1 LDIHGEY
8 RIDAEPEI
16 VWRDLN
22 DPEVLRAC
30 IPGCESLEQI
40 GDDHYECEVI
50 AKFGPVKARFRSILA
65 IEDSNPPHSYTLAG
79 EGKGGAAGFGKG
91 RAQVRLTPDAGAT
104 LLNYT
109 ASLTVGG
116 KLAQIG
122 SRLFSATTRKLS
134 DQFFSAFTARFE
146 NNDR

>member
-1 LDIHGEY
+1 VDIHGEY
-8 RIDAEPEI
+8 RIEADPET

-40 GDDHYECEVI
+40 GDDQYECEI
-50 AKFGPVKARFRSILA
+50 LAKFGPVKARFKSKLTIQ
-65 IEDSNPPHSYTLAG
+65 DSNPPHSYTLAG
-79 EGKGGAAGFGKG
+79 EGKGGVAGFGKG
-91 RAQVRLTPDAGAT
+91 RAEVRLTADAGAT
-104 LLNYT
+104 VLNYT
-109 ASLTVGG
+109 ASLMVGG

-122 SRLFSATTRKLS
+122 SRLLSMSTRKLS